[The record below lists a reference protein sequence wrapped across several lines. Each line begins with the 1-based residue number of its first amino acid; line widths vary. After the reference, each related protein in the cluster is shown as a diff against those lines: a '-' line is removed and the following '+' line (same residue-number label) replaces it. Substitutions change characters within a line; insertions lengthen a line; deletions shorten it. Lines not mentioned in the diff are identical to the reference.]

1 MMEGVDGNEQAGGLG
16 SRNSTL
22 LEVNKPSSRFEPP
35 ANSDLNFSINLGAS
49 VPLFVGLGSWIA

>member
-1 MMEGVDGNEQAGGLG
+1 MMEGVDGNEPAGGPG

-22 LEVNKPSSRFEPP
+22 LEVNKPSSWFQPP

-49 VPLFVGLGSWIA
+49 VSLFVRLGSWIV